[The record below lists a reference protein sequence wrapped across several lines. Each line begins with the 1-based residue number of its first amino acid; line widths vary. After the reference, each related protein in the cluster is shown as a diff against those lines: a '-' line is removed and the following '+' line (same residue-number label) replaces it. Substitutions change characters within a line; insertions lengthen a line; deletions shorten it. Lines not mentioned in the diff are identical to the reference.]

1 MSRQKQSLAR
11 LTAKHAIRTAGR
23 RAVSSTL
30 GANTLV
36 GAIANTLLSF
46 AVRKTDSIKH
56 NANFDMFYI
65 DDKNNVNAK
74 VKK

>member
-1 MSRQKQSLAR
+1 M
-11 LTAKHAIRTAGR
+11 
-23 RAVSSTL
+23 SSTL

-56 NANFDMFYI
+56 NADFDMFYI
-65 DDKNNVNAK
+65 DDKNNVKAK